1 MAYSK
6 LLRNAIA
13 NTNYTQEE
21 IAKECT
27 KLGVKRNKSQINNMV
42 NGRLAPSNDEISK
55 ALAKVCGIDERLLIL
70 ENYFDNAPKEI
81 KEVFSTMKYLTFLS
95 TSNALA
101 NNIPKEILEELKRQL
116 EEQPLSDFAIEL
128 LDNGKVYIEQ
138 HTNGIKVTSE
148 DNQVVLNTG
157 VVGFPV
163 KDEAMSPILPKGSK
177 VIIEIK
183 EKYANNDIVI
193 LRLKNTKDYLIR
205 RIFYLGSQI
214 TLMADNKQ
222 FEQITK
228 NQEDVT
234 ILGKVDSLITKI

>member
-1 MAYSK
+1 MAYSE

-13 NTNYTQEE
+13 STNYTQEE
-21 IAKECT
+21 IARECT
-27 KLGVKRNKSQINNMV
+27 KLGVKRNKAQINNMV

-70 ENYFDNAPKEI
+70 EHYFDNAPVEI
-81 KEVFSTMKYLTFLS
+81 KEIFATMKYLTFLS

-101 NNIPKEILEELKRQL
+101 NRFPKEILEELKRQL

-138 HTNGIKVTSE
+138 YTNGIKVTSE

-163 KDEAMSPILPKGSK
+163 KDDAMFPILPKGSK
-177 VIIEIK
+177 AIIEIK

-193 LRLKNTKDYLIR
+193 LRLKDTKDYLIR
-205 RIFYLGSQI
+205 RIFYLGRQI
-214 TLMADNKQ
+214 ILMADNKQ